1 MERTVKVGMGLR
13 ASLRL
18 KLGAT
23 VALLVAGLVGSPAR
37 ADDGDLDWQAADGSF
52 PDHGGCMYFGPRAG
66 VDPYLT
72 AADDFAAMRRR
83 SSETKAVLA
92 MIPRPRRGGLLKAAA
107 ESGQGTA
114 TACTG
119 IDDCIQKTADAAGV
133 PLTYL
138 TTDQE
143 FLRRVT
149 LDLTGRIPTHDQVLA
164 FLADTSETK
173 TKRAALVERLLDSP
187 EWVDRWT
194 MFFGDLFRNTLR
206 TVQVNRYQTGRDS
219 LHLYF
224 KESLAAEMPYDQMA
238 REMLAAE
245 GTSDGRE
252 YPDQFRDFQHFQNTY
267 GNYAAN
273 PVRASAVGYVV
284 GGRTTGGPIQD
295 TYDSL
300 AFFVARDFLG
310 ISAMDC
316 VLCHD
321 GAGHLDSLSVWGA
334 AAKRL
339 EGWSLAAF
347 FSDIPRYQA
356 WRHPAN
362 RLPMNP
368 NNNRRVNANFYTVRD
383 LPIGRRQ
390 RARNG
395 DTAGEYLG
403 QTAGGNRPDRLHP
416 DEFVTPDYPFASTAT
431 VNSGDRL
438 RVQVGHYLTA
448 DPQFARA
455 IVNYIWR
462 EFFSRGI
469 VEPAD
474 QFDLSRLDP
483 ASPPPDGWSVQPSHP
498 RLLELLAEGFRKS
511 GHDLKALMSRIVN
524 SDTYQR
530 SSRYDGVFNPLHE
543 RYFVRHQVK
552 RLSAEQVHDALV
564 TASGRLRGYNVS
576 RTFRG
581 TAYAM
586 QFPDVVNVP
595 QGGASGAAQ
604 VRQLL
609 QSFTP
614 GDRQETPRSTAGSP
628 LQALNLMN
636 NQFVMD
642 QVRVSQQPG
651 TITEALALSD
661 DAMVARLFLSVL
673 SRHPTAAET
682 AHAVRYIE
690 GGNRDN
696 RAADLMWALFNK
708 TDFYFNY

>member
-1 MERTVKVGMGLR
+1 MNGEVKVEMGLR
-13 ASLRL
+13 SRLCL
-18 KLGAT
+18 KLGAGI
-23 VALLVAGLVGSPAR
+23 ALLVAGLVASPAR

-52 PDHGGCMYFGPRAG
+52 PDHGGCTYFGPRAG

-72 AADDFAAMRRR
+72 AADDFTAMRRR
-83 SSETKAVLA
+83 ASATKDVLA
-92 MIPRPRRGGLLKAAA
+92 MIPQPRRGGVFNAAA
-107 ESGQGTA
+107 DSGEGTA

-149 LDLTGRIPTHDQVLA
+149 LDLTGRIPTHDQVVA
-164 FLADTSETK
+164 FLADKSAG
-173 TKRAALVERLLDSP
+173 KRAALVERLLDSP
-187 EWVDRWT
+187 EWVDRWA
-194 MFFGDLFRNTLR
+194 MFFGDLFRNTAR
-206 TVQVNRYQTGRDS
+206 TVQVNRYPAGRDS

-224 KESLAAEMPYDQMA
+224 KESLSANKPYDQMA

-245 GTSDGRE
+245 GTSDGRT
-252 YPDQFRDFQHFQNTY
+252 YPDRFRDFQHFQDTF
-267 GNYAAN
+267 GNYVAN

-321 GAGHLDSLSVWGA
+321 GAGHLDALSVWGA
-334 AAKRL
+334 RAKRL

-356 WRHPAN
+356 WRHPGN
-362 RLPMNP
+362 QLPMNP
-368 NNNRRVNANFYTVRD
+368 ENNRRVNANFYTVRD
-383 LPIGRRQ
+383 LATGRQQ

-403 QTAGGNRPDRLHP
+403 QTAGGNRPDRLHS
-416 DEFVTPDYPFASTAT
+416 DQFVTPAYPFATTAT
-431 VNSGDRL
+431 PNSGDRL
-438 RVQVGHYLTA
+438 RVQVGHYLTG

-455 IVNYIWR
+455 LVNYVWR

-469 VEPAD
+469 VEPPD
-474 QFDLSRLDP
+474 QFDLSRIDP
-483 ASPPPDGWSVQPSHP
+483 ASPPPDGWSIQPSHP
-498 RLLELLAEGFRKS
+498 RLLELLAKGFRD
-511 GHDLKALMSRIVN
+511 GGYDLKALMRRITN
-524 SDTYQR
+524 SDAYQL
-530 SSRYDGVFNPLHE
+530 SSRYEGVFNPLHE

-595 QGGASGAAQ
+595 QGGASGAAN

-614 GDRQETPRSTAGSP
+614 GDRQETPRSSAGSP

-642 QVRVSQQPG
+642 QIRVSQQPG
-651 TITEALALSD
+651 TITAALELSD
-661 DAMVARLFLSVL
+661 DALVARLFLSVL
-673 SRHPTAAET
+673 NRRPTAAET

-690 GGNRDN
+690 GGDRGN

>member
-1 MERTVKVGMGLR
+1 MTGKGDGEMGLLAR
-13 ASLRL
+13 FCLTR
-18 KLGAT
+18 GAAA
-23 VALLVAGLVGSPAR
+23 ALLVAGLAVSPMR
-37 ADDGDLDWQAADGSF
+37 ADDGDLDWQSADGSF
-52 PDHGGCMYFGPRAG
+52 PDHGGCTYFGPQAG

-72 AADDFAAMRRR
+72 AAHDFAAMRRR
-83 SSETKAVLA
+83 SSETKKLLA
-92 MIPRPRRGGLLKAAA
+92 MIPQPRRGGVFNAAA
-107 ESGQGTA
+107 DSGQGTA

-119 IDDCIQKTADAAGV
+119 IDDCIKKTADSAGV

-149 LDLTGRIPTHDQVLA
+149 LDLTGRIPTHDQVA
-164 FLADTSETK
+164 GFLADESLG
-173 TKRAALVERLLDSP
+173 KRAALVERLLDSDP
-187 EWVDRWT
+187 WVDRWT
-194 MFFGDLFRNTLR
+194 MFFGDLFRNTAQ
-206 TVQVNRYQTGRDS
+206 TVQVNRYDTGRDS
-219 LHLYF
+219 LHLYL
-224 KESLAAEMPYDQMA
+224 KESLAANKPYDQMA
-238 REMLAAE
+238 RELLAAE
-245 GTSDGRE
+245 GTSDGRV
-252 YPDQFRDFQHFQNTY
+252 YPDRFRDFQHFQSTY
-267 GNYAAN
+267 GNYNGN

-295 TYDSL
+295 TYDAL

-321 GAGHLDSLSVWGA
+321 GAGHLDALSVWGA
-334 AAKRL
+334 RATRL

-347 FSDIPRYQA
+347 FSDIPRFQS
-356 WRHPAN
+356 WRHPGN
-362 RLPMNP
+362 QLPMNP
-368 NNNRRVNANFYTVRD
+368 ETNRRVNANFYTVRD
-383 LPIGRRQ
+383 LAIGRRQ

-403 QTAGGNRPDRLHP
+403 QTAGGNRPDRLYA
-416 DEFVTPDYPFASTAT
+416 EQFVAPEYPFASTAV

-438 RVQVGHYLTA
+438 RVQLGHYLTA
-448 DPQFARA
+448 DLQFARA
-455 IVNYIWR
+455 IVNYVWR

-469 VEPAD
+469 VEPPD
-474 QFDLSRLDP
+474 QFDLARMDP
-483 ASPPPDGWSVQPSHP
+483 ASPPPDGWSIQPSHP
-498 RLLELLAEGFRKS
+498 RLLEILAQEFQGS
-511 GHDLKALMSRIVN
+511 GYDLKALMRTIVN
-524 SDTYQR
+524 SDTYQL
-530 SSRYDGVFNPLHE
+530 SSRYEGVFNPLHE
-543 RYFVRHQVK
+543 RYFVRHQAK

-586 QFPDVVNVP
+586 QFPDVVNMP
-595 QGGASGAAQ
+595 RGGASGGVR

-642 QVRVSQQPG
+642 QIRVSQQPG
-651 TITEALALSD
+651 TIMEALELAD

-673 SRHPTAAET
+673 SRHPTTDET
-682 AHAVRYIE
+682 ARAVRYIE
-690 GGNRDN
+690 GGDRNN